1 LSPLLWFLMGHLGL
15 WSFSSTLL
23 SGSYYR
29 EEEERQKIAF
39 LDLLFMSQVGNLGPD
54 MGSVMFADRTY
65 GTN

>member
-1 LSPLLWFLMGHLGL
+1 M
-15 WSFSSTLL
+15 L